1 MKWGVQSLGLI
12 TTDSYRIG
20 AQDQLRVYGKILGV
34 PVYTA
39 HTTAELQSML
49 GLLSQ
54 RKLILID
61 TVGMGQRDSRVPEQL
76 TMLADP
82 VIQRI
87 LVLNAAAQPEMLEDV
102 ARTYGAGGAGKNG
115 MGLSGAIISKL
126 DEAVKIGGVV
136 DTLMRH
142 KLKLHFISHGQRVPE
157 DIQPANAQAL
167 LQRALKTPKNPLFSL
182 QANEL
187 EARML
192 ESGALTQGW
201 QGQVQTEP
209 TNGASTFSHELI

>member
-1 MKWGVQSLGLI
+1 VMKWGVQSRGLI

-49 GLLSQ
+49 GLLAA

-76 TMLADP
+76 AMLSDP
-82 VIQRI
+82 IIQRI

-102 ARTYGAGGAGKNG
+102 ARSYGAGASSQHGHR
-115 MGLSGAIISKL
+115 LSGAIISKL
-126 DEAVKIGGVV
+126 DEAVKVGGVL
-136 DTLMRH
+136 DTVMRH
-142 KLKLHFISHGQRVPE
+142 KLKLHFLCHVQRVPE
-157 DIQPANAQAL
+157 DMSVPNATAL
-167 LQRALKTPKNPLFSL
+167 LKRALQRPENPLFSL
-182 QANEL
+182 QTEEL
-187 EARML
+187 GLRMM
-192 ESGALTQGW
+192 ESNTLRDPLSEQFS
-201 QGQVQTEP
+201 QT
-209 TNGASTFSHELI
+209 GFDG